1 MSNFGKMKWN
11 NKLREKLHGTGSR
24 LGSGLS
30 ALFGSKPDNKF
41 LGELERRLLAADVGM
56 VACKDIIESIKA
68 QAKHERIGSMKQLV
82 AAVEAEITTI
92 LKPCECI
99 SNMNVRNRPYVVLMV
114 GVNGSGKT
122 TTAAKLAY
130 HYKKQGQTVM
140 LAAADTFRAAAIEQ
154 LRIWAQ
160 RCDIPVVAQ
169 SPGSD
174 SAAIVYDAMASAE
187 ARSINVVIADTAG
200 RLHTDK
206 NLIEELQKIKRV
218 ATKQNENAPD
228 EIILVI
234 DGTTGQNAKKQVA
247 EFHKFLGL
255 DSLIVTK
262 LDGSAKGGIVI
273 AIAQE
278 TKIPI
283 RFIGVGEALDD
294 LHIFNATEY
303 ATAIMQV

>member
-1 MSNFGKMKWN
+1 MKWH
-11 NKLREKLHGTGSR
+11 NKLKEKLHGTGSR

-30 ALFGSKPDNKF
+30 SLFGSKPDGKF
-41 LGELERRLLAADVGM
+41 LEELERRLLVADVGM
-56 VACKDIIESIKA
+56 IACQDIIAHIKEHTRRESI
-68 QAKHERIGSMKQLV
+68 RSMTQLV
-82 AAVEAEITTI
+82 AAVEEEITTI
-92 LKPCECI
+92 LKPCECT
-99 SNMNVRNRPYVVLMV
+99 SDMQARNRPYVVLMV

-122 TTAAKLAY
+122 TTSAKLAY
-130 HYKKQGQTVM
+130 HHKQQGQKVM

-160 RCDIPVVAQ
+160 RCDIPLVAQ
-169 SPGSD
+169 APGSD

-187 ARSINVVIADTAG
+187 AKGMDMVIADTAG
-200 RLHTDK
+200 RLHTNK

-247 EFHKFLGL
+247 EFHKSLGI

-262 LDGSAKGGIVI
+262 LDGSAKGGIVVSV
-273 AIAQE
+273 ARE
-278 TKIPI
+278 TRIPI
-283 RFIGVGEALDD
+283 RFIGVGEALDE
-294 LHIFNATEY
+294 LHIFNAAEY

>member
-1 MSNFGKMKWN
+1 MKWH

-30 ALFGSKPDNKF
+30 ALFGAKPDGKF
-41 LGELERRLLAADVGM
+41 FEELERRLLSADVGM
-56 VACKDIIESIKA
+56 VACKDIIANIKGHA
-68 QAKHERIGSMKQLV
+68 QRKRISSMTQLV
-82 AAVEAEITTI
+82 ATVEAEIATI
-92 LKPCECI
+92 LKPCECA
-99 SNMNVRNRPYVVLMV
+99 SAMQARNRPYVVLMV

-130 HYKKQGQTVM
+130 HHKQQGQTVM

-160 RCDIPVVAQ
+160 RCDIPLVAQ

-187 ARSINVVIADTAG
+187 AKGMDMVIADTAG

-247 EFHKFLGL
+247 EFHKSLGV

-262 LDGSAKGGIVI
+262 LDGSAKGGIIV
-273 AIAQE
+273 AVARE
-278 TKIPI
+278 TGIPI
-283 RFIGVGEALDD
+283 RFIGVGEALDE
-294 LHIFNATEY
+294 LHLFDAAEY
-303 ATAIMQV
+303 AAAIMQV

>member
-1 MSNFGKMKWN
+1 MKWH
-11 NKLREKLHGTGSR
+11 NKLKEKLHGTRSR

-30 ALFGSKPDNKF
+30 ALFGSKPDGRF
-41 LGELERRLLAADVGM
+41 LEELERRLLAADVGM
-56 VACKDIIESIKA
+56 VACKDIIENIKEH
-68 QAKHERIGSMKQLV
+68 AKRERIGSMTQLV

-92 LKPCECI
+92 LKPCECK
-99 SNMNVRNRPYVVLMV
+99 SDMQARNRPYVVLMV

-130 HYKKQGQTVM
+130 HYKQQGQAVM

-154 LRIWAQ
+154 LQIWAQ

-169 SPGSD
+169 APGSD

-187 ARSINVVIADTAG
+187 AKGINMVIADTAG

-247 EFHKFLGL
+247 EFHKSLGI

-262 LDGSAKGGIVI
+262 LDGSAKGGIIV
-273 AIAQE
+273 AVARE
-278 TKIPI
+278 TGIPI
-283 RFIGVGEALDD
+283 RFIGVGEALDE
-294 LHIFNATEY
+294 LHTFNATEY
-303 ATAIMQV
+303 ATAIMQT

>member
-1 MSNFGKMKWN
+1 MKWH
-11 NKLREKLHGTGSR
+11 KLKEKLHGTRSR

-30 ALFGSKPDNKF
+30 ALFGSKLDGRF
-41 LGELERRLLAADVGM
+41 LEELERRLLAADVGM
-56 VACKDIIESIKA
+56 VACKDIIENIKA
-68 QAKHERIGSMKQLV
+68 QAKRERIGSMPQLV
-82 AAVEAEITTI
+82 AAVEAEIMTI
-92 LKPCECI
+92 LKPCEHT
-99 SNMNVRNRPYVVLMV
+99 SNMQALNRPYVVLMV

-130 HYKKQGQTVM
+130 HYKQQGQTVM

-154 LRIWAQ
+154 LQIWAQ

-187 ARSINVVIADTAG
+187 AKGINMVIADTAG

-234 DGTTGQNAKKQVA
+234 DGTTGQNAKRQVA
-247 EFHKFLGL
+247 EFHKSLGI

-262 LDGSAKGGIVI
+262 LDGSARGGIIV
-273 AIAQE
+273 AVARE
-278 TKIPI
+278 TGIPI
-283 RFIGVGEALDD
+283 RFIGVGEALDE
-294 LHIFNATEY
+294 LHTFNATEY
-303 ATAIMQV
+303 AAAIMQT

>member
-1 MSNFGKMKWN
+1 MKWH
-11 NKLREKLHGTGSR
+11 NKLKEKLHGTGSR

-30 ALFGSKPDNKF
+30 ALFGSRLNEKF
-41 LGELERRLLAADVGM
+41 LEELERRLLAADVGM
-56 VACKDIIESIKA
+56 IACKDIIESIKV
-68 QAKHERIGSMKQLV
+68 QAKRERIGSMAQLV

-92 LKPCECI
+92 LKPCECT
-99 SNMNVRNRPYVVLMV
+99 SDMQARNRPYVVLMV

-130 HYKKQGQTVM
+130 HYKQQGQTVM

-187 ARSINVVIADTAG
+187 AKGINMVIADTAG

-247 EFHKFLGL
+247 EFHKFLGI

-262 LDGSAKGGIVI
+262 LDGSAKGGIIV
-273 AIAQE
+273 AVARE
-278 TKIPI
+278 AGIPI
-283 RFIGVGEALDD
+283 RFIGVGEALDE
-294 LHIFNATEY
+294 LHTFNATEY